1 MLAQIL
7 DFWPIAKKVQFWV
20 QILCNFYYYFQKVF
34 REISLSFLTHKIV
47 TSWILQYKE
56 ESVLTHFSGKG
67 CQNSMSLI
75 HLGVSLHLP
84 VSREAPLKKG
94 SSHQIKEL
102 PSFLEICQGPEK
114 KKKKISRKTQTDQLN
129 PKIFFLGNSTLVFSL
144 SSFGKI
150 EDIQLWSF
158 PKSCAF
164 NTTHSLFWCQKIVED
179 LAYLPKETP
188 LWHLL
193 NRVPLLPPLSRGL
206 MGKHV
211 QRQLICMTRLC
222 TMRVFL
228 VKNSMLFKESQIFS

>member
-1 MLAQIL
+1 M
-7 DFWPIAKKVQFWV
+7 PG
-20 QILCNFYYYFQKVF
+20 
-34 REISLSFLTHKIV
+34 
-47 TSWILQYKE
+47 SW
-56 ESVLTHFSGKG
+56 
-67 CQNSMSLI
+67 
-75 HLGVSLHLP
+75 
-84 VSREAPLKKG
+84 
-94 SSHQIKEL
+94 
-102 PSFLEICQGPEK
+102 K

-193 NRVPLLPPLSRGL
+193 NRVPLLPPPSRGL

-222 TMRVFL
+222 TMRVFFSQKFHVVQRKSNFL
-228 VKNSMLFKESQIFS
+228 IKMTNFRVSSTFNHSICSFCNEFHRKNLLYLEGKWPIIKNCILL